1 MLSALS
7 VAEFCLKE
15 AVRLVCSSL
24 LLASVL
30 WRSTRSRDF
39 SLMGSV
45 CPPRRGTTRP
55 PEPTPPPPAPPSP
68 VLSARRVPLTPP
80 AGFFG
85 KGGGS
90 FLSSWP
96 NNSEML
102 TQDGHE
108 QWIYCVGWWGKKWF
122 CVVVRD
128 PMQKKWKYWEK
139 QGWQPKSAKPPT
151 KKGQFHTR
159 KSHRAGHYDRKI
171 KMNKQINKNQ
181 PMYPSMH

>member
-30 WRSTRSRDF
+30 WRSPRSRDF
-39 SLMGSV
+39 SLMGRV

-55 PEPTPPPPAPPSP
+55 PDPPPPLPAPPSP
-68 VLSARRVPLTPP
+68 VLSDRRLPLTPP

-96 NNSEML
+96 ENIHVDSEN
-102 TQDGHE
+102 G
-108 QWIYCVGWWGKKWF
+108 QWVKWNPR
-122 CVVVRD
+122 RD
-128 PMQKKWKYWEK
+128 DTGE
-139 QGWQPKSAKPPT
+139 WQPKRAQWIIEMDIAKEKYPKTLTTGKTGHEMRKGWT
-151 KKGQFHTR
+151 KSDKEREENQWLVCYQEYMIR
-159 KSHRAGHYDRKI
+159 K
-171 KMNKQINKNQ
+171 
-181 PMYPSMH
+181 